1 MPKLRVIS
9 GKKIVQILLAEG
21 FVKIRQKGSHTRLV
35 IKIEN
40 IFYYITVP
48 LHEELDKGTLKSII
62 KSLRRCFSEEKLV
75 ELFYIKNNN

>member
-9 GKKIVQILLAEG
+9 GKKIVQILFTEG
-21 FVKIRQKGSHTRLV
+21 FVKIRQKGSHMRLA

-40 IFYYITVP
+40 TFHYITVP

-62 KSLRRCFSEEKLV
+62 KSLRRCFSEDKLV
-75 ELFYIKNNN
+75 KLFYTK